1 MIIAVIFKGFVLIS
15 AARTASLS
23 LFEHM
28 AFGERAP
35 SYFITGLL
43 EFC

>member
-1 MIIAVIFKGFVLIS
+1 MVIFKGFVLIS
-15 AARTASLS
+15 AERTASLS

-35 SYFITGLL
+35 SYFNAALL
-43 EFC
+43 KFC